1 MAEIDL
7 LSPTLRLHAADPLVL
22 AMRDLKPGDT
32 IEGGKVKLQEPV
44 GKGHKVAVKA
54 IAAGETVR
62 KYGQVI
68 GVATKAIAP
77 GQHIHV
83 HNLEFRPSTAD
94 HSIGSERRNEPPL
107 PEAEAATFQGIIRA
121 DGTVATR
128 NYIGILTTVNC
139 SATVARIIA
148 DQFRGPQRPGR
159 LSRMST
165 AWSP

>member
-22 AMRDLKPGDT
+22 AMRDLKPGDG
-32 IEGGKVKLQEPV
+32 IDGGKVKVQEPV

-77 GQHIHV
+77 GQHIH
-83 HNLEFRPSTAD
+83 TA
-94 HSIGSERRNEPPL
+94 
-107 PEAEAATFQGIIRA
+107 
-121 DGTVATR
+121 
-128 NYIGILTTVNC
+128 
-139 SATVARIIA
+139 
-148 DQFRGPQRPGR
+148 
-159 LSRMST
+159 
-165 AWSP
+165 